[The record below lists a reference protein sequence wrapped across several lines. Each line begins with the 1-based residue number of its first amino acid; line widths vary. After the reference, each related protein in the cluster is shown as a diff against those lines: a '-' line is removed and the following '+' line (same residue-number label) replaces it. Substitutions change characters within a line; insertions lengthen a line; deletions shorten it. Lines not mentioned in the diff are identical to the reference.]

1 MMRHFLFPVL
11 AAALVSS
18 AGCDGSSNGGSNA
31 FTTWSNVGP
40 SSTVR
45 IEGIGRV
52 AEYDS
57 DATGA
62 VSTGTPEEVAVNVD
76 WGVDA
81 VGDLDALSVETDP
94 ADPFG
99 GGFAAMPT
107 SVAFDVGAGD
117 SIIDGA
123 GFTPAASDFLV
134 AATSSG
140 DEFAAFADPG
150 AQGFEHQ
157 TFGMWANGINAGTG
171 VFGAGSVG
179 SVTPASGIPASGVA
193 TYVGSATGAYVD
205 ATGTDFFTFADF
217 DAQAD
222 FGLANTLTVATSNTT
237 AVNVTTSAVSSMPSL
252 NFSGAGGAS
261 QPFSIAISNV
271 GPTLAGTLDGQF
283 YGPNAEELG
292 GTFLMTGSAGDYIGS
307 VGAVR

>member
-1 MMRHFLFPVL
+1 MRQFLYPFL

-18 AGCDGSSNGGSNA
+18 AGCDGSSNGGPDA
-31 FTTWSNVGP
+31 FTTWSALSP

-52 AEYDS
+52 VQYDS
-57 DATGA
+57 DSSGD
-62 VSTGTPEEVAVNVD
+62 VSTGTPEDVDVNVD

-81 VGDLDALSVETDP
+81 AGNLNALSVETDP

-99 GGFAAMPT
+99 GGFASVST
-107 SVAFDVGAGD
+107 SVEFDVGAGD
-117 SIIDGA
+117 TIIDGL

-134 AATSSG
+134 AVTSGG
-140 DEFAAFADPG
+140 DQFAAFADPA

-157 TFGMWANGINAGTG
+157 TFGMWANGLNAGTG
-171 VFGAGSVG
+171 VFGAASVG
-179 SVTPASGIPASGVA
+179 SVTPGSGVPTSGTA
-193 TYVGSATGAYVD
+193 TYNGSATGAYVD

-217 DAQAD
+217 SASAD
-222 FGLANTLTVATSNTT
+222 FGLANSLIVATTNTT
-237 AVNVTTSAVSSMPSL
+237 AVNVTTSAASSMPSL
-252 NFSGAGGAS
+252 NFAGVGGAN
-261 QPFSIAISNV
+261 QPFSINIVNT

-292 GTFLMTGSAGDYIGS
+292 GTFLMTGSAGQYMGS